1 MKKQTKK
8 TIKSKKKPSTKATA
22 TSLSIGKKGSL
33 CFAKLEIYS
42 LPKLND
48 KQATRM
54 VNWIDMVKTVILEN
68 RSEWDEKV
76 ATFRLM
82 KL

>member
-1 MKKQTKK
+1 MKKTKQQKTKK
-8 TIKSKKKPSTKATA
+8 RPSTKAKA
-22 TSLSIGKKGSL
+22 VSLTIGKKENQ
-33 CFAKLEIYS
+33 CFAKLEIHN

-76 ATFRLM
+76 AIFRLM

>member
-1 MKKQTKK
+1 MKKTKQQKTKK
-8 TIKSKKKPSTKATA
+8 RPSTKVKKV
-22 TSLSIGKKGSL
+22 SLTIGKKENP
-33 CFAKLEIYS
+33 CYAKLEIHN
-42 LPKLND
+42 LPNMND

-54 VNWIDMVKTVILEN
+54 VNWIDTVKTVILEN
-68 RSEWDEKV
+68 RSEWDVKV